1 MNRTLFFTIFITPL
15 LLLSSCSKQK
25 EQAQTGS
32 AQPLLEVSTITVEKK
47 PVPLWMR
54 YTGRTKASNRQDIVS
69 RVSGVLQERY
79 VEDGQEVKKGQKL
92 FKIQQDEYI
101 AALKAA
107 QAKLQEDKAALKLAI
122 ANVKRYAPLVKEGLA
137 PRATLESYQAQEA
150 KLKAAIQGDL
160 AKIKQAKLNL
170 DYTII
175 RAPISGKISARRVDV
190 GNMIDAS
197 SALVLTTIVS
207 IDPIYAY
214 FSPSQNDVFMFTK
227 LSHSKKPYAF
237 VELQTPFGSK
247 RFEGHVD
254 FSDNVV
260 DPLTSTITMRATI
273 KNKKHELMPGSFVYV
288 NIFLTDKISFLMIP
302 PYVIMNDQLGK
313 YVYVVD
319 QNGSVK
325 RKDIQT
331 GYTTKY
337 YTAVTKGLQDKEKL
351 IVSSLLKIKPGMKVK
366 SVDVTQKEGID
377 AILKRHNLLPK
388 KAE

>member
-1 MNRTLFFTIFITPL
+1 
-15 LLLSSCSKQK
+15 
-25 EQAQTGS
+25 
-32 AQPLLEVSTITVEKK
+32 
-47 PVPLWMR
+47 
-54 YTGRTKASNRQDIVS
+54 
-69 RVSGVLQERY
+69 VLQERY

-227 LSHSKKPYAF
+227 LSHSKKPYSF

-302 PYVIMNDQLGK
+302 PYIIMNDQLGK